1 MKRRPDGRW
10 AKAVTINGKRVFFYS
25 TAASERQALKD
36 IEKQMIDYS
45 GKEERGKTFSEVV
58 DAWSSVH
65 FEDIE
70 YNTQKY
76 YNASIKQIKQYFGNT
91 QIKSIEPADI
101 NRFMDYLVS
110 LRYSLK
116 TVKARKLALNLIFS
130 YAVVEKFVPS
140 NPCTAVKIPK
150 HLKKTRREAPT
161 EEELQTVIANINT
174 EFGFFAYFILYT
186 GLRRGEA
193 LALRYSD
200 IDFDNKTITVNKSV
214 YHKSNVPY
222 VKTPKTEAGIRTV
235 ILLDNLIPLLKANKK
250 TKDKN
255 ELVFGNSNNE
265 LLTNGQFQG
274 LWERYT
280 RTTGLDI
287 TPHQLRHGYAT
298 ILFEAGIDE
307 KDAQELMGHTT
318 IQLTRDIYTHISK
331 TRKKITAER
340 LNNFVVSSS
349 L

>member
-1 MKRRPDGRW
+1 MKKRSDGRW
-10 AKAVTINGKRVFFYS
+10 TKSVTINGKRVFFYS
-25 TAASERQALKD
+25 TAATERQAIKD
-36 IEKQMIDYS
+36 IEKQMLEYQ
-45 GKEERGKTFSEVV
+45 GKEERGKTLNEVI
-58 DAWSSVH
+58 DNWMSVH
-65 FEDIE
+65 FEDLE

-76 YNASIKQIKQYFGNT
+76 YNASIKQIKQYFGST

-101 NRFMDYLVS
+101 KRFMSYLENQK
-110 LRYSLK
+110 YSLK
-116 TVKARKLALNLIFS
+116 TVKARKLALNLIFN
-130 YAVVEKFVPS
+130 YALGEKEISS
-140 NPCTAVKIPK
+140 NPCAGIKIPK
-150 HLKKTRREAPT
+150 HLKKTRREAPD
-161 EEELQTVIANINT
+161 EQELQTVISNLDT

-193 LALRYSD
+193 LALQYSD
-200 IDFDNKTITVNKSV
+200 IDFENKTITVNKSV
-214 YHKSNVPY
+214 FHKSNVPY
-222 VKTPKTEAGIRTV
+222 VKTPKTAAGIRTV
-235 ILLDNLIPLLKANKK
+235 ILLDNLIPHLKNRKK

-280 RTTGLDI
+280 RLAGLDI

-331 TRKKITAER
+331 TRKKLTAER
-340 LNNFVVSSS
+340 LNNFVISSIS
-349 L
+349 